1 VKPRVPSGGALLV
14 LMSATLW
21 GISGYMVHFLVLYG
35 LSPVQVVYYANGI
48 GAILFVIG
56 LAPWGGRYLA
66 APWRALPGLLAL
78 GVIGGGMSFL
88 LFTSGIALIG
98 VSLTT
103 LLTSTHP
110 TWTTLL
116 AWRFLGEPVDRRR
129 LMAIAA
135 ALIGSALV
143 ARVDDPGAL
152 QANLIGLLF
161 GLGSGVTYAIY
172 NVLGKHVLAGSHP
185 LTVTFYMLTG
195 SALAL
200 LAFQPAPLPIGIAP
214 QAVPWLVAFIAA
226 EVVVGPVLYNVGLR
240 VMSAGSVSVIATWEL
255 VVGVCLGVLALGEP
269 LDLPQAGGALLVA
282 GSVFILSLTTS
293 HHEAAAAPGEPVA
306 VPVVARC

>member
-1 VKPRVPSGGALLV
+1 
-14 LMSATLW
+14 
-21 GISGYMVHFLVLYG
+21 
-35 LSPVQVVYYANGI
+35 YYANGI

-56 LAPWGGRYLA
+56 LAPRGGRYLA

-88 LFTSGIALIG
+88 FFTSGIALIG

-129 LMAIAA
+129 LAAIAA
-135 ALIGSALV
+135 ALAGSGLV
-143 ARVDDPGAL
+143 ARVYDPGAL
-152 QANLIGLLF
+152 QTNLAGLLF

-172 NVLGKHVLAGSHP
+172 NVLGKHVLGESHP
-185 LTVTFYMLTG
+185 LTVTFYMLAG

-200 LAFQPAPLPIGIAP
+200 LAFQPAPLPFGMPAP
-214 QAVPWLVAFIAA
+214 AVPWLAAFIAA
-226 EVVVGPVLYNVGLR
+226 
-240 VMSAGSVSVIATWEL
+240 
-255 VVGVCLGVLALGEP
+255 
-269 LDLPQAGGALLVA
+269 D
-282 GSVFILSLTTS
+282 
-293 HHEAAAAPGEPVA
+293 
-306 VPVVARC
+306 